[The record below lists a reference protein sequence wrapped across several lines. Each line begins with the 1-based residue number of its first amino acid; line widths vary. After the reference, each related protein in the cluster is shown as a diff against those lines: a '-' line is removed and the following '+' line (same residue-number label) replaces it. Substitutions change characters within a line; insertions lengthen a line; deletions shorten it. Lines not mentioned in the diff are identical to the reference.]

1 MLGTWQSVALVDLNQ
16 GNPRRSPRLSFLP
29 GQRRPVGWC
38 PVQTHEIRKRFLDH
52 FVNAGHTEV
61 PSASVIL
68 DDPNLLFVN
77 AGMVQFVPF
86 FLGQRTAPYTT
97 ATSIQK
103 CIRTPDI
110 DEVGITTRHNTF
122 FQMAGNFSFGDYFK
136 RGAIELAWTL
146 LTNPVSEG
154 GYGFDPERLWATVFY
169 DDDEAV
175 ALWQEVAG
183 LPPERIQR
191 RGMADN
197 YWSMGIPGPCG
208 PCSEIYYDRGPE
220 YGVEGGPEADE
231 NRYIEIWNL
240 VFMQNERGEG
250 TSKDDFEILG
260 PLPRQN
266 IDTGMGVERI
276 ACLLQGVDNVYETDL
291 LRPVIDTVEQYA
303 PRGYGQGNGTDDIRY
318 RVIADHTRTAA
329 IIIADGVTPSNEGRG
344 YVLRRLLRRIIRSA
358 KLLGIEAPIV
368 GELMA
373 TVRDA
378 MGPSYPELVT
388 DFDRISRI
396 AVAEETAFN
405 RTLASGSKLFEDAAT
420 ATRSSGKTQLAGSDA
435 FALHDTYGFPIELT
449 LEMAAEAGLSVDEL
463 GFRELMAEQRRRA
476 KADAAARKHAHAD
489 LSAFRELVDA
499 GPTEFTG
506 FDELSSEARILGI
519 FVDGKRVPVVAH
531 HAPGDTELR
540 VEIVLDRTPLY
551 AESGGQIA
559 DAGWITGTGGSQS
572 AKAAVTDVQ
581 KIAKS
586 LWVHRVNVES
596 GEFVEGDTIVAAVDP
611 HWRRG
616 ATQGHSGTHMVH
628 AALRQVLG
636 PNAVQAGSLNRP
648 GYLRFD
654 FNSQSALTEE
664 QRNQVE
670 EVSNEAVQAD
680 YPVNTFLTGLEKAK
694 AMGAMAM
701 FGEQYPDEVRVVEIG
716 GPFSLELCGGTHVN
730 NSAQIGPITIL
741 GESSVGSGVRRVEA
755 YVGLDSFRHLSK
767 ERALMAGLASS
778 LKVPSDEV
786 PARVAIL
793 VEKLK
798 TAEKELERVRLN
810 AARSGAADAAGT
822 AEQIGTVRLVAQRM
836 ASGMSAGDL
845 RSLVGDIKSRLGS
858 DPGVVVLIAEA
869 DSENGPTVPFVVAAN
884 QAAQDAGVRANELVQ
899 CVSTA
904 VGGRGGGK
912 PDLAQGSGKD
922 AAGIEAALAAVR
934 AELARG

>member
-1 MLGTWQSVALVDLNQ
+1 
-16 GNPRRSPRLSFLP
+16 
-29 GQRRPVGWC
+29 
-38 PVQTHEIRKRFLDH
+38 VQTHEIRKRFLDH

-86 FLGQRTAPYTT
+86 FLGQRTPPYPT

-136 RGAIELAWTL
+136 CEAIELAWTL
-146 LTNPVSEG
+146 LTSKVDDG
-154 GYGFDPERLWATVFY
+154 GYGLDPERLWATVYF

-175 ALWQEVAG
+175 QLWREIAD
-183 LPPERIQR
+183 LPVERIQR

-208 PCSEIYYDRGPE
+208 PSSEIYYDRGPE
-220 YGVEGGPEADE
+220 FGIDGGPEANED
-231 NRYIEIWNL
+231 RYIEIWNL

-260 PLPRQN
+260 PLPRKN
-266 IDTGMGVERI
+266 IDTGMGVERV
-276 ACLLQGVDNVYETDL
+276 AFLLQGVANVYETDL
-291 LRPVIDTVEQYA
+291 LRPAIDVVARRA
-303 PRGYGQGNGTDDIRY
+303 PRGYDVGNHADDVRY
-318 RVIADHTRTAA
+318 RIIADHSRTAA
-329 IIIADGVTPSNEGRG
+329 ILIGDGVSPGNDGRG
-344 YVLRRLLRRIIRSA
+344 YVLRRLLRRVIRSA
-358 KLLGIEAPIV
+358 KLLDIDAPIV

-378 MGPSYPELVT
+378 MGPSYPELVA
-388 DFDRISRI
+388 DFDRINRI

-405 RTLASGSKLFEDAAT
+405 RTLQSGSRLFEEVAGAT
-420 ATRSSGKTQLAGSDA
+420 KSSGATVLSGSDA
-435 FALHDTYGFPIELT
+435 FTLHDTYGFPIELT
-449 LEMAAEAGLSVDEL
+449 LEMAAEADLQVDEL

-489 LSAFRELVDA
+489 LTAYRELVDA

-506 FDELSSEARILGI
+506 FDELSSQARILGI
-519 FVDGKRVPVVAH
+519 FVDGKRVPVIAH
-531 HAPGDTELR
+531 GAEGSAESAGTDR
-540 VEIVLDRTPLY
+540 VELVLERTPLY

-559 DAGWITGTGGSQS
+559 DEGTITGTGAGKS

-581 KIAKS
+581 KIAKT

-596 GEFVEGDTIVAAVDP
+596 GEFVEGDTVVAAVNPD
-611 HWRRG
+611 WRKG

-654 FNSQSALTEE
+654 FNRQGALSAE
-664 QRNQVE
+664 QLSQVE
-670 EVSNEAVQAD
+670 EVTNEAVQAD
-680 YPVNTFLTGLEKAK
+680 FEVHTFLEQLDKAK

-701 FGEQYPDEVRVVEIG
+701 FGEAYPDEVRVVEIG
-716 GPFSLELCGGTHVN
+716 GPFSLELCGGTHVH
-730 NSAQIGPITIL
+730 NSAQIGPVSIL

-755 YVGLDSFRHLSK
+755 YVGLESFKHLAK

-786 PARVAIL
+786 PARVANL
-793 VEKLK
+793 VERLK
-798 TAEKELERVRLN
+798 VAEKEIERNRLANGRAAAVN
-810 AARSGAADAAGT
+810 AAAGAQLVGN
-822 AEQIGTVRLVAQRM
+822 VRLVAQRM
-836 ASGMSAGDL
+836 SAGMTAADL
-845 RSLVGDIKSRLGS
+845 RSLVGDIRGKLGN
-858 DPGVVVLIAEA
+858 DPAVVVLIAEGDD
-869 DSENGPTVPFVVAAN
+869 DSVPYAVAAN
-884 QAAQDAGVRANELVQ
+884 PAAQDLGLRANDLVKQ
-899 CVSTA
+899 LAAA
-904 VGGRGGGK
+904 VDGRGGGK
-912 PDLAQGSGKD
+912 ADLAQGSGKD
-922 AAGIEAALAAVR
+922 ASGIDAALDAVR
-934 AELARG
+934 AEIARIS

>member
-1 MLGTWQSVALVDLNQ
+1 
-16 GNPRRSPRLSFLP
+16 
-29 GQRRPVGWC
+29 
-38 PVQTHEIRKRFLDH
+38 VQTHEIRKRFLDH
-52 FVNAGHTEV
+52 FVNAGHAEV

-86 FLGQRTAPYTT
+86 FLGQRTPPYPT

-136 RGAIELAWTL
+136 REAIELAWKL
-146 LTNPVSEG
+146 LTDDVADG
-154 GYGFDPERLWATVFY
+154 GYGLDPNKLWATVY
-169 DDDEAV
+169 LDDDEAV
-175 ALWQEVAG
+175 ALWREIAD
-183 LPPERIQR
+183 LPLDRIQR

-208 PCSEIYYDRGPE
+208 PSSEIYYDRGPE
-220 YGVEGGPEADE
+220 FGVDGGPEANED
-231 NRYIEIWNL
+231 RYIEIWNL

-260 PLPRQN
+260 PLPRKN
-266 IDTGMGVERI
+266 IDTGMGVERV
-276 ACLLQGVDNVYETDL
+276 AFLLQGVHNVYETDL
-291 LRPVIDTVEQYA
+291 LRPVIDAVAAVA
-303 PRGYGQGNGTDDIRY
+303 PRGYDVGNKEDDVRY
-318 RVIADHTRTAA
+318 RIIADHSRTAA
-329 IIIADGVTPSNEGRG
+329 ILIADGVSPGNDGRG
-344 YVLRRLLRRIIRSA
+344 YVLRRLLRRVIRSA
-358 KLLGIEAPIV
+358 KLLGIDDPIV

-378 MGPSYPELVT
+378 MGPSYPELVA
-388 DFDRISRI
+388 DFDRINRI

-405 RTLASGSKLFEDAAT
+405 RTLQSGSRLFDEVAVATKASGAT
-420 ATRSSGKTQLAGSDA
+420 VLTGSDA

-449 LEMAAEAGLSVDEL
+449 LEMAAEQNLQVDEV

-489 LSAFRELVDA
+489 LTAYRELVDA

-506 FDELSSEARILGI
+506 FDELASQARILGI

-531 HAPGDTELR
+531 RDGIDADR
-540 VEIVLDRTPLY
+540 VELVLDRTPLY
-551 AESGGQIA
+551 AESGGQVA
-559 DAGWITGTGGSQS
+559 DAGTISGTGAGQS

-586 LWVHRVNVES
+586 LWVHSVNVES
-596 GEFVEGDTIVAAVDP
+596 GEFVEGDTVVAAVDP
-611 HWRRG
+611 DWRKG

-654 FNSQSALTEE
+654 FNRQGALSAE
-664 QRNQVE
+664 QLSQVE
-670 EVSNEAVQAD
+670 EVTNQAVQAD
-680 YPVNTFLTGLEKAK
+680 FEVHTFLEQLDKAR

-701 FGEQYPDEVRVVEIG
+701 FGESYPDEVRVVEIG
-716 GPFSLELCGGTHVN
+716 GPFSMELCGGTHVH
-730 NSAQIGPITIL
+730 NSAQIGPVTIL

-755 YVGLDSFRHLSK
+755 YVGLESFKHLAK

-786 PARVAIL
+786 PARVANL
-793 VEKLK
+793 VERLK
-798 TAEKELERVRLN
+798 AAEKEIERNRLANARAGAAN
-810 AARSGAADAAGT
+810 AAAGA
-822 AEQIGTVRLVAQRM
+822 QHIGKVRLVAQRM
-836 ASGMSAGDL
+836 PAGITAADL
-845 RSLVGDIKSRLGS
+845 RSLVGDIRGKLGN
-858 DPGVVVLIAEA
+858 DAAVVALIAEG
-869 DSENGPTVPFVVAAN
+869 DGGGSVPYVIAAN
-884 QAAQDAGVRANELVQ
+884 TAAQDLGIRANDLVKHLAG
-899 CVSTA
+899 A
-904 VGGRGGGK
+904 VDGRGGGK
-912 PDLAQGSGKD
+912 ADLAQGSGKD
-922 AAGIEAALAAVR
+922 ASGIDSALDAVR
-934 AELARG
+934 AEIARVN